1 MNFQKIYDYFFS
13 NNYMTKMPTFG
24 EVLASNIITLLLLL
38 IILGLYIAG
47 KVLLMKKI
55 YGEKKMWQGAIPVFG
70 LMKLYDA
77 VELNKLFAISILI
90 PVLGLIPYF
99 IFCYKL
105 PAALGEKQPAFPYL
119 TIFFSPIIM
128 LMLATDQKY
137 EYQYVR
143 GKNIPFQGAF
153 ALNNTQAPTEA
164 LAQPIVET
172 PAQSIP
178 EAPVQPIVESSVQ
191 PTVEAPTQPVSEV
204 PTQSIPEVPVQPVA
218 ETPIQPASEIPTQPV
233 PTQPVA
239 ENLPPS
245 APEVPVQS
253 TQGSPIESQ
262 NPFVPENQVQSS
274 DLNNLQ

>member
-24 EVLASNIITLLLLL
+24 EVLASNLITLLLLL

-47 KVLLMKKI
+47 KVLLVKKI
-55 YGEKKMWQGAIPVFG
+55 YGEKKMWQGAIPVLG

-105 PAALGEKQPAFPYL
+105 PAAFGEKQPAFPYL
-119 TIFFSPIIM
+119 TIFFSPVIM

-153 ALNNTQAPTEA
+153 ALNNTQTTAETAPQATPETPT
-164 LAQPIVET
+164 QPIVEA
-172 PAQSIP
+172 PA
-178 EAPVQPIVESSVQ
+178 
-191 PTVEAPTQPVSEV
+191 QPVSEV
-204 PTQSIPEVPVQPVA
+204 SSQSISEAPV
-218 ETPIQPASEIPTQPV
+218 
-233 PTQPVA
+233 QPVA

-253 TQGSPIESQ
+253 TQGIPIESQ
-262 NPFVPENQVQSS
+262 NPSISENQVQSS

>member
-24 EVLASNIITLLLLL
+24 EVLASNVIILLLLL

-55 YGEKKMWQGAIPVFG
+55 YGEKKMWQGAIPVLG

-105 PAALGEKQPAFPYL
+105 PAAFGEKQPAFPYL

-128 LMLATDQKY
+128 LMLATEQKY

-164 LAQPIVET
+164 
-172 PAQSIP
+172 PA
-178 EAPVQPIVESSVQ
+178 
-191 PTVEAPTQPVSEV
+191 
-204 PTQSIPEVPVQPVA
+204 
-218 ETPIQPASEIPTQPV
+218 QPASEI

-245 APEVPVQS
+245 APETPVQF
-253 TQGSPIESQ
+253 TQGTPIESQ
-262 NPFVPENQVQSS
+262 NPSVSENQVQSS

>member
-13 NNYMTKMPTFG
+13 NNYMTKMPSFG
-24 EVLASNIITLLLLL
+24 EVLASNVITLLLLL

-55 YGEKKMWQGAIPVFG
+55 YGEKKMWQGAIPVLG

-90 PVLGLIPYF
+90 PVIGLIPYF

-105 PAALGEKQPAFPYL
+105 PAAFGEKQPAFPYL

-143 GKNIPFQGAF
+143 GKNVPFQGTF
-153 ALNNTQAPTEA
+153 VLNNTQAPTGA
-164 LAQPIVET
+164 PAQPVVET
-172 PAQSIP
+172 PAQPAP
-178 EAPVQPIVESSVQ
+178 EISA
-191 PTVEAPTQPVSEV
+191 
-204 PTQSIPEVPVQPVA
+204 
-218 ETPIQPASEIPTQPV
+218 
-233 PTQPVA
+233 QPVA

-245 APEVPVQS
+245 APEASVQS
-253 TQGSPIESQ
+253 TQGTPTESQ
-262 NPFVPENQVQSS
+262 NPSISENQVQSS

>member
-38 IILGLYIAG
+38 IVLGLYLAG

-55 YGEKKMWQGAIPVFG
+55 YGEKKMWQGAIPVLG
-70 LMKLYDA
+70 LMKLYNA

-90 PVLGLIPYF
+90 PVIGLIPYF

-105 PAALGEKQPAFPYL
+105 PTAFGEKQPAFPFL

-164 LAQPIVET
+164 
-172 PAQSIP
+172 
-178 EAPVQPIVESSVQ
+178 
-191 PTVEAPTQPVSEV
+191 
-204 PTQSIPEVPVQPVA
+204 PVQPVA
-218 ETPIQPASEIPTQPV
+218 ETPVQSTPESPVQPIVENPVQPTV
-233 PTQPVA
+233 ESPTQPVA

-245 APEVPVQS
+245 TPETPVQS
-253 TQGSPIESQ
+253 TQGTPIESQ
-262 NPFVPENQVQSS
+262 NPSASENQVQSS

>member
-1 MNFQKIYDYFFS
+1 MNLQKIYDYFFS

-77 VELNKLFAISILI
+77 VVLNKLFAISILI

-105 PAALGEKQPAFPYL
+105 PAAFGEKQPAFPYL

-143 GKNIPFQGAF
+143 GKNVPFQGAF
-153 ALNNTQAPTEA
+153 ALNNTQAPTGA
-164 LAQPIVET
+164 PAQPVSEPPT
-172 PAQSIP
+172 QSIP
-178 EAPVQPIVESSVQ
+178 EAPVQPVV
-191 PTVEAPTQPVSEV
+191 
-204 PTQSIPEVPVQPVA
+204 

-233 PTQPVA
+233 A

-245 APEVPVQS
+245 APEAPVQS
-253 TQGSPIESQ
+253 TQETPIEPQ
-262 NPFVPENQVQSS
+262 NPSVSENQVQSS

>member
-77 VELNKLFAISILI
+77 VELNKLFAVSILI

-105 PAALGEKQPAFPYL
+105 PAAFGEKQPAFPFL

-143 GKNIPFQGAF
+143 GKNVPFQGAF
-153 ALNNTQAPTEA
+153 ALNNAQAPTEA
-164 LAQPIVET
+164 
-172 PAQSIP
+172 
-178 EAPVQPIVESSVQ
+178 PVQPASEVSVQ
-191 PTVEAPTQPVSEV
+191 STPKVATQPIAEAPTQPVVE
-204 PTQSIPEVPVQPVA
+204 
-218 ETPIQPASEIPTQPV
+218 IQTQPV
-233 PTQPVA
+233 
-239 ENLPPS
+239 
-245 APEVPVQS
+245 
-253 TQGSPIESQ
+253 QGTVIESQ
-262 NPFVPENQVQSS
+262 SPSTSENQVQSS

>member
-1 MNFQKIYDYFFS
+1 
-13 NNYMTKMPTFG
+13 MPSLG

-38 IILGLYIAG
+38 IVLGLYIVG

-55 YGEKKMWQGAIPVFG
+55 YGEKKMWQGAIPVLG

-105 PAALGEKQPAFPYL
+105 PAAFGEKQPAFPFL

-143 GKNIPFQGAF
+143 GKKVPFQGAF
-153 ALNNTQAPTEA
+153 ALNNAQAPTEA
-164 LAQPIVET
+164 
-172 PAQSIP
+172 
-178 EAPVQPIVESSVQ
+178 PVQPASEVSVQ
-191 PTVEAPTQPVSEV
+191 STPEVATQPIAEAPTQPVVE
-204 PTQSIPEVPVQPVA
+204 
-218 ETPIQPASEIPTQPV
+218 IQTQPV
-233 PTQPVA
+233 
-239 ENLPPS
+239 
-245 APEVPVQS
+245 
-253 TQGSPIESQ
+253 QGTVIESQ
-262 NPFVPENQVQSS
+262 SPSTSENQVQSS

>member
-24 EVLASNIITLLLLL
+24 EVLASNVITLLLLL
-38 IILGLYIAG
+38 IVLGLYIAG

-55 YGEKKMWQGAIPVFG
+55 YGEKKMWQGAIPVLG

-105 PAALGEKQPAFPYL
+105 PAAFGEKQPVFPYL

-143 GKNIPFQGAF
+143 GKNVPFQGAF
-153 ALNNTQAPTEA
+153 ALNNTQAPTGA
-164 LAQPIVET
+164 
-172 PAQSIP
+172 PAQSTT
-178 EAPVQPIVESSVQ
+178 EAPI
-191 PTVEAPTQPVSEV
+191 
-204 PTQSIPEVPVQPVA
+204 QPVA

-233 PTQPVA
+233 A

-245 APEVPVQS
+245 APEAPVQS
-253 TQGSPIESQ
+253 IQGAPAESQ
-262 NPFVPENQVQSS
+262 NPSVSENQVQSS

>member
-13 NNYMTKMPTFG
+13 NNYMTKMPSLG

-38 IILGLYIAG
+38 IVLGLYIVG

-55 YGEKKMWQGAIPVFG
+55 YGEKKMWQGAIPVLG

-90 PVLGLIPYF
+90 PVIGLIPYF

-105 PAALGEKQPAFPYL
+105 PAAFGEKQPAFPFL

-153 ALNNTQAPTEA
+153 ALNNAQAPTEA
-164 LAQPIVET
+164 
-172 PAQSIP
+172 
-178 EAPVQPIVESSVQ
+178 PVQPASEVSVQ
-191 PTVEAPTQPVSEV
+191 STPEVATQPIAEAPTQPVVE
-204 PTQSIPEVPVQPVA
+204 
-218 ETPIQPASEIPTQPV
+218 IQTQPV
-233 PTQPVA
+233 
-239 ENLPPS
+239 
-245 APEVPVQS
+245 
-253 TQGSPIESQ
+253 QGTVIESQ
-262 NPFVPENQVQSS
+262 SPSTSENQVQSS

>member
-1 MNFQKIYDYFFS
+1 MNLQKIYDYFFS

-24 EVLASNIITLLLLL
+24 EVLASNVITLLLLL

-55 YGEKKMWQGAIPVFG
+55 YGEKKMWQGAIPVLG

-90 PVLGLIPYF
+90 PVIGLIPYF

-105 PAALGEKQPAFPYL
+105 PAAFGEKQPAFPYL

-143 GKNIPFQGAF
+143 GKNVPFQGAF
-153 ALNNTQAPTEA
+153 ALNNVQTTAETTLQSTTEVVNQPTPEVDT
-164 LAQPIVET
+164 QPIVEI
-172 PAQSIP
+172 Q
-178 EAPVQPIVESSVQ
+178 
-191 PTVEAPTQPVSEV
+191 TQPV
-204 PTQSIPEVPVQPVA
+204 
-218 ETPIQPASEIPTQPV
+218 
-233 PTQPVA
+233 
-239 ENLPPS
+239 
-245 APEVPVQS
+245 
-253 TQGSPIESQ
+253 QGTVIESQ
-262 NPFVPENQVQSS
+262 SPSTSENQVQSS

>member
-1 MNFQKIYDYFFS
+1 MNFQKIYDYLFS

-24 EVLASNIITLLLLL
+24 EVLTSNLITLLLLL

-55 YGEKKMWQGAIPVFG
+55 YGEKKMWQGAIPVLG

-105 PAALGEKQPAFPYL
+105 PAALGEKQPVFPYL

-143 GKNIPFQGAF
+143 GKNVPFQCAF
-153 ALNNTQAPTEA
+153 ALNR
-164 LAQPIVET
+164 AQT
-172 PAQSIP
+172 AP
-178 EAPVQPIVESSVQ
+178 EAPVQP
-191 PTVEAPTQPVSEV
+191 ASEV
-204 PTQSIPEVPVQPVA
+204 PTQSIPEAPVQSAV
-218 ETPIQPASEIPTQPV
+218 ETPIQPASETTTQQV
-233 PTQPVA
+233 PSQPVA

-245 APEVPVQS
+245 APEAPVQS
-253 TQGSPIESQ
+253 TQGTPIESQ
-262 NPFVPENQVQSS
+262 NPSISENQVQSS
-274 DLNNLQ
+274 GLNNLQ

>member
-24 EVLASNIITLLLLL
+24 EVLASNVIILLLLL

-55 YGEKKMWQGAIPVFG
+55 YGEKKMWQGAIPVLG
-70 LMKLYDA
+70 LMELYDA

-105 PAALGEKQPAFPYL
+105 PAAFGEKQPAFPYL

-143 GKNIPFQGAF
+143 GKNVPFQGAF
-153 ALNNTQAPTEA
+153 ALNRAQTAAPEVPT
-164 LAQPIVET
+164 
-172 PAQSIP
+172 QSIP
-178 EAPVQPIVESSVQ
+178 EAPVQSVVETPIQSAS
-191 PTVEAPTQPVSEV
+191 EAPTQQV
-204 PTQSIPEVPVQPVA
+204 PSQP
-218 ETPIQPASEIPTQPV
+218 T
-233 PTQPVA
+233 A

-245 APEVPVQS
+245 TSEALVQS
-253 TQGSPIESQ
+253 TQGTSIEPQ
-262 NPFVPENQVQSS
+262 NPSISENQVQSS
-274 DLNNLQ
+274 GLNNLQ

>member
-24 EVLASNIITLLLLL
+24 EVLASNLITLLLLL

-55 YGEKKMWQGAIPVFG
+55 YGEKKMWQGAIPVLG
-70 LMKLYDA
+70 LMRLYDA

-105 PAALGEKQPAFPYL
+105 PAAFGKKQPAFPYL

-143 GKNIPFQGAF
+143 GKNVPFQGAF
-153 ALNNTQAPTEA
+153 SLNRAQTAATEA
-164 LAQPIVET
+164 PAQPVSEVT
-172 PAQSIP
+172 TQSIP
-178 EAPVQPIVESSVQ
+178 EAPVQPIVDSPVQ
-191 PTVEAPTQPVSEV
+191 PTVEAPTQPV
-204 PTQSIPEVPVQPVA
+204 
-218 ETPIQPASEIPTQPV
+218 
-233 PTQPVA
+233 A
-239 ENLPPS
+239 ENLPTS
-245 APEVPVQS
+245 APEASVQS
-253 TQGSPIESQ
+253 TQGTPIESQ
-262 NPFVPENQVQSS
+262 NPSISENQIQSS

>member
-13 NNYMTKMPTFG
+13 NNYMTKMPSFG
-24 EVLASNIITLLLLL
+24 EVLASNVITLLLLL
-38 IILGLYIAG
+38 IILGLYVAG

-55 YGEKKMWQGAIPVFG
+55 YGEKKMWQGAIPVLG

-90 PVLGLIPYF
+90 PVIGLIPYF

-105 PAALGEKQPAFPYL
+105 PAAFGEKQPAFPFL

-143 GKNIPFQGAF
+143 GKNVPFQGAF
-153 ALNNTQAPTEA
+153 ALNNAQAPTEA
-164 LAQPIVET
+164 
-172 PAQSIP
+172 
-178 EAPVQPIVESSVQ
+178 PVQPASEVSVQ
-191 PTVEAPTQPVSEV
+191 STPEVATQPIAEAPTQPVVE
-204 PTQSIPEVPVQPVA
+204 
-218 ETPIQPASEIPTQPV
+218 IQTQPV
-233 PTQPVA
+233 
-239 ENLPPS
+239 
-245 APEVPVQS
+245 
-253 TQGSPIESQ
+253 QGTVIESQ
-262 NPFVPENQVQSS
+262 SPSTSENQVQSS

>member
-1 MNFQKIYDYFFS
+1 MNLQKIYDYFFS
-13 NNYMTKMPTFG
+13 NNYITKMPSFG

-55 YGEKKMWQGAIPVFG
+55 YGEKKMWQGAIPVLG

-105 PAALGEKQPAFPYL
+105 PAAFGEKQLAFPYL

-143 GKNIPFQGAF
+143 GKNVPFQGAF
-153 ALNNTQAPTEA
+153 ALNNAQAPTEA
-164 LAQPIVET
+164 
-172 PAQSIP
+172 
-178 EAPVQPIVESSVQ
+178 PVQPASEVSVQ
-191 PTVEAPTQPVSEV
+191 STPEVATQPIAEAPTQPVVE
-204 PTQSIPEVPVQPVA
+204 
-218 ETPIQPASEIPTQPV
+218 IQTQPV
-233 PTQPVA
+233 
-239 ENLPPS
+239 
-245 APEVPVQS
+245 
-253 TQGSPIESQ
+253 QGTVIESQ
-262 NPFVPENQVQSS
+262 SPSTSENQVQSS